1 MGQRR
6 GRCVQKKKRE
16 KRDRARTSRCTM
28 PPRESRGS
36 SKSRASLLFGEEEEE
51 EEEEEHLR
59 CAHALCIERE
69 NEQNVLTS
77 KLFAL
82 NPFDAGVA
90 NAKSDFDDIF
100 FSPTGETCV
109 SPKRVSS
116 SKLVFKAA
124 TTTTPGKATTQHK
137 AATKAQKNTTPFKA
151 HLLRAR
157 TPRTT
162 EEDAQSAIWFFISV
176 VTKRERERTRS

>member
-1 MGQRR
+1 
-6 GRCVQKKKRE
+6 
-16 KRDRARTSRCTM
+16 M

-51 EEEEEHLR
+51 EDLR

-90 NAKSDFDDIF
+90 NAINDFDDDI
-100 FSPTGETCV
+100 FSPETCV
-109 SPKRVSS
+109 VVVSPKLSS
-116 SKLVFKAA
+116 SLVFKAA
-124 TTTTPGKATTQHK
+124 T
-137 AATKAQKNTTPFKA
+137 
-151 HLLRAR
+151 
-157 TPRTT
+157 
-162 EEDAQSAIWFFISV
+162 
-176 VTKRERERTRS
+176 

>member
-1 MGQRR
+1 
-6 GRCVQKKKRE
+6 
-16 KRDRARTSRCTM
+16 
-28 PPRESRGS
+28 
-36 SKSRASLLFGEEEEE
+36 EEEEE
-51 EEEEEHLR
+51 EEEEDLR

-90 NAKSDFDDIF
+90 NANDFDDIF
-100 FSPTGETCV
+100 SPGETCV
-109 SPKRVSS
+109 VVVVSPKLSS

-151 HLLRAR
+151 HLRAR
-157 TPRTT
+157 TPRTD
-162 EEDAQSAIWFFISV
+162 EDAQSAIWFFI
-176 VTKRERERTRS
+176 T